1 MTRAVRPSNTTRT
14 TLAGA
19 EPVLVT
25 GGVDTH
31 KDTHTAA
38 AVDGAGRVLGT
49 AQFPATHAG
58 YRALLAWL
66 RRHADD
72 HGQLALVGVEGTG
85 AYGAGLTRHL
95 QDEGVRV
102 VEVDRPDRKTR
113 RFQGKS
119 DPIDAVAAALAAL
132 SGRQDGTPKD
142 RTGATESIRLL
153 RVPRRGAVRARAKV
167 MVQIKAVIV
176 TAPEQLRAT
185 LTPMADQ
192 DLIATLAASRPDRS
206 GVTDPAVAVRV
217 ALRQL
222 ARQYQYLTEEINDL
236 DALLAPLV
244 AQTAPALLA
253 LNGVGTDVAGQLLV
267 TAGANPDR
275 ITSEAAFAALCGVAP
290 VPASSGRTSRHRLSR
305 GGDRNANAALYM
317 IVLCRLRWDPGTR
330 TYADRRTREGKTKK
344 EIVRCLKRHVARE
357 VYRALPRHALHDRPV
372 AA

>member
-1 MTRAVRPSNTTRT
+1 
-14 TLAGA
+14 
-19 EPVLVT
+19 
-25 GGVDTH
+25 
-31 KDTHTAA
+31 
-38 AVDGAGRVLGT
+38 
-49 AQFPATHAG
+49 
-58 YRALLAWL
+58 
-66 RRHADD
+66 
-72 HGQLALVGVEGTG
+72 
-85 AYGAGLTRHL
+85 
-95 QDEGVRV
+95 
-102 VEVDRPDRKTR
+102 
-113 RFQGKS
+113 
-119 DPIDAVAAALAAL
+119 
-132 SGRQDGTPKD
+132 
-142 RTGATESIRLL
+142 
-153 RVPRRGAVRARAKV
+153 
-167 MVQIKAVIV
+167 
-176 TAPEQLRAT
+176 
-185 LTPMADQ
+185 MADR